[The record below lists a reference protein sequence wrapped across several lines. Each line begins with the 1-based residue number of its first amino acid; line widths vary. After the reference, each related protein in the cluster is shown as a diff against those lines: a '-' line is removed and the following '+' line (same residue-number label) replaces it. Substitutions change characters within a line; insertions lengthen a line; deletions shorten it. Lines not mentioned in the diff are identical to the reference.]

1 MSIFVRISLQYAQS
15 TATPRL
21 LNLPKSKDAENKLMQ
36 NGVPVKL
43 PESHTCF
50 NQLVL
55 PGEILELVFC
65 YQNCFHL
72 L

>member
-1 MSIFVRISLQYAQS
+1 MDVAFDGKRHS
-15 TATPRL
+15 TPRIL
-21 LNLPKSKDAENKLMQ
+21 TLPKTKDAENKLMQ

-55 PGEILELVFC
+55 PGEILD
-65 YQNCFHL
+65 
-72 L
+72 